1 MRLVVTPYPLV
12 VIFGSPPARSRAWIG
27 VLACL
32 AVALGA
38 EAVSGVARSQGITL
52 GALTVA
58 LIFGVSIGNAAPG
71 RISSWG
77 EGVTF
82 AKKHLLRLG
91 IVLYGFRL
99 TLSDFEA
106 GGLSILMIDFLV
118 LLSTFVLA
126 MWLGVRVLKLDV
138 ATAALIGAGA
148 SICGASA
155 VLATAPVIGA
165 KSAQASIAVST
176 VAVFGTAALLLYP
189 ALYRL
194 NAELAWLPG
203 GAHGYGVYIGSTVHE
218 VGQVVAIAN
227 ATGTATADPAV
238 VTKMGRVAL
247 LAPFLLALAAWR
259 RKTSGASDECATRL
273 RDAMPWFPVLFAFA
287 VLVNSLAP
295 LQSVRPALGWLDTL
309 ALATAMAALGLST
322 PLSALKAAGPKPL
335 VLAGALFVWLVIA
348 GALINAAV
356 STLAASQ

>member
-1 MRLVVTPYPLV
+1 MTPYPLH
-12 VIFGSPPARSRAWIG
+12 VIGPSPVRSRAWVG

-32 AVALGA
+32 GVALAA
-38 EAVSGVARSQGITL
+38 EAVSGLARTQGITL

-58 LIFGVSIGNAAPG
+58 LILGVSVGNATPRRTG
-71 RISSWG
+71 SWS
-77 EGVTF
+77 EGVIF
-82 AKKHLLRLG
+82 AKKHLLRFG

-99 TLSDFEA
+99 TLTDFEA
-106 GGLSILMIDFLV
+106 GGLSILMIDSLV
-118 LLSTFVLA
+118 LLSTFSLA
-126 MWLGVRVLKLDV
+126 MLFGVRVLKLDV
-138 ATAALIGAGA
+138 TTAALIGAGA

-165 KSAQASIAVST
+165 KAAQASIAVST

-194 NAELAWLPG
+194 NAEQAWLPG

-227 ATGTATADPAV
+227 ATGTATADTAV
-238 VTKMGRVAL
+238 VAKMGRVAL
-247 LAPFLLALAAWR
+247 LAPFLLALALWR
-259 RKTSGASDECATRL
+259 RKASGASDECVTRL
-273 RDAMPWFPVLFAFA
+273 RDAMPWFPVLFVFA
-287 VLVNSLAP
+287 VLVNSFAP
-295 LQSVRPALGWLDTL
+295 LESVRPAIGWLDTL
-309 ALATAMAALGLST
+309 ALAMAMAALGIST
-322 PLSALKAAGPKPL
+322 RLDALKAAGPKPL

-348 GALINAAV
+348 GALINVAV